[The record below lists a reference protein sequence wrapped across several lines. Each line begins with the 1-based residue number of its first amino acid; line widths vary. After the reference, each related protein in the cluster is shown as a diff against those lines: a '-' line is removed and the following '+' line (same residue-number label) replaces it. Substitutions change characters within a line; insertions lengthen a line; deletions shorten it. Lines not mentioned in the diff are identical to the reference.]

1 MGYGLCSYFLLGPK
15 QRNPLRLAI
24 LYGFGL
30 PVLLLFLA
38 LQRQYMEGLLAGS
51 VKG

>member
-1 MGYGLCSYFLLGPK
+1 VVTV
-15 QRNPLRLAI
+15 
-24 LYGFGL
+24 L

-38 LQRQYMEGLLAGS
+38 LQRQYMAGLMAGG

>member
-1 MGYGLCSYFLLGPK
+1 MMAGSV
-15 QRNPLRLAI
+15 I
-24 LYGFGL
+24 TVL